1 MKQEGYNRL
10 RCARTG
16 GISADLLKLT
26 AIITMLIDHIGAGIL
41 ERLLIDGYVTD
52 YTLYLKIYQL
62 DSVLRI
68 IGRISFPIFCFLL
81 VEGYLHT
88 RSRRGYAFRLL
99 AFALLSEIPFDLLFS
114 GGLNLL
120 SQNVFWTLLIGLLVL
135 WGMDGVREALRVHG
149 GRTEPKDGRAAGR
162 EKGKPAEK
170 AAGGKEKRL
179 RILRSAAEAAGI
191 LLVTA
196 AGMCAAALLK
206 TDYSW
211 RGVLLIAVIGLLMRD
226 RLLLVIDA
234 PCAFLLTEFLV
245 LLNNGQS
252 LQTCLETVLSHTTV
266 FLSFILIWFYN
277 GKRRRRGHRY
287 FFYLFY
293 PVHLLILF
301 FCRQILYAL

>member
-1 MKQEGYNRL
+1 MKNKQERSNRPE
-10 RCARTG
+10 RARTAG
-16 GISADLLKLT
+16 VSADLLKLT

-52 YTLYLKIYQL
+52 YALYLKIYQL

-81 VEGYLHT
+81 AEGFLHT

-99 AFALLSEIPFDLLFS
+99 VFALLSEIPFDLLFS
-114 GGLNLL
+114 GGFNGN

-135 WGMDGVREALRVHG
+135 WGMDGVRRAFRTREISRMHG
-149 GRTEPKDGRAAGR
+149 GACRPEKNRALWR
-162 EKGKPAEK
+162 
-170 AAGGKEKRL
+170 
-179 RILRSAAEAAGI
+179 AAEAAGI
-191 LLVTA
+191 LLVIA
-196 AGMCAAALLK
+196 AGMCAAAFLK

-234 PCAFLLTEFLV
+234 PCAFLFTEFLQLFIGGRG
-245 LLNNGQS
+245 LLS
-252 LQTCLETVLSHTTV
+252 CLETVLSHMTV
-266 FLSFILIWFYN
+266 FVSFALIWFYN
-277 GKRRRRGHRY
+277 GERKRKGHRY

-301 FCRQILYAL
+301 LFRQFLYALYG